1 MVYSE
6 KGSQAHR
13 YPRLSNNSL
22 EKSKIKECGGLKGP
36 AGRGLV
42 LPDQC
47 LGPRLGPL
55 SLLNGNGKQG
65 LAGHSEK
72 ATIPAQRQGLLA
84 EQGLVMSEKGAL
96 AARCPACIL
105 RARGTAR
112 APRPR
117 AHRSLGGAGA
127 RSPCPVQAGPR
138 PPKGHACSAD
148 GRTLPRSSSSLCRS
162 SAERNFEVLCTPV
175 PGRSLRSR
183 RLESQAEEGSRG
195 TARGPAG
202 HHLPL

>member
-1 MVYSE
+1 MRWAE
-6 KGSQAHR
+6 GTR
-13 YPRLSNNSL
+13 W
-22 EKSKIKECGGLKGP
+22 KGP
-36 AGRGLV
+36 RSPRPVPGASAGA
-42 LPDQC
+42 
-47 LGPRLGPL
+47 PL
-55 SLLNGNGKQG
+55 FAQWKWEARACRTFRKGNDSSPEARSLSRTRTGDVR
-65 LAGHSEK
+65 E
-72 ATIPAQRQGLLA
+72 
-84 EQGLVMSEKGAL
+84 
-96 AARCPACIL
+96 
-105 RARGTAR
+105 RGTCR
-112 APRPR
+112 ALPGLYPEGTGHCPGTPRPR
-117 AHRSLGGAGA
+117 AHRSLGGAGG